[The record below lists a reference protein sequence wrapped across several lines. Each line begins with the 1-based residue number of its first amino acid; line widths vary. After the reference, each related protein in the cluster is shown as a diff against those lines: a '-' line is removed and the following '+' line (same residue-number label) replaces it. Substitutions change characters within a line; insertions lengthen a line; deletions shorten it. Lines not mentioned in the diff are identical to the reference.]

1 MNTIVAGVDG
11 STSALH
17 AVAWAATEAAP
28 RREKLRL
35 VSAYAVPEHGYPA
48 FLTSV
53 GELREGLRA
62 QGEDRL
68 REAREAAEK
77 AAPGIDVETVL
88 VEADPTVTLLGES
101 RTARVVVLGSRGLG
115 GFSGLLVGST
125 AVALAAHGSCPVVV
139 VRGRG
144 AEGVAPAE
152 GPVVVGLDG
161 SPASVAAIEFAFA
174 EASAR
179 GLPLVAVRTWN
190 DVMLEATLRMYPLS
204 VNPDDID
211 AEERALLE
219 AQVDAVREDYP
230 EVPVEAVVA
239 RGRAARTLLE
249 HSERAQLVVVGSRG
263 RGGFRGLLLGS
274 TSRALVTHASCPVA
288 VVRPP
293 ATGENR

>member
-1 MNTIVAGVDG
+1 MSTIVAGVDG

-17 AVAWAATEAAP
+17 AVAWAAAEAAP

-35 VSAYAVPEHGYPA
+35 VAAYLVPEHGYPS
-48 FLTSV
+48 FLTTV
-53 GELREGLRA
+53 RELREGLRA

-77 AAPGIDVETVL
+77 AAPGVDVETVL
-88 VEADPTVTLLGES
+88 VEADPTVTMLAES

-144 AEGVAPAE
+144 AEGVPPTE
-152 GPVVVGLDG
+152 GPVVVGVDG
-161 SPASVAAIEFAFA
+161 SPASVVAIEFAFA
-174 EASAR
+174 EAAAR
-179 GLPLVAVRTWN
+179 DVPLVAVRTWN
-190 DVMLEATLRMYPLS
+190 DAMLEATVRMYPLS

-230 EVPVEAVVA
+230 DVPVEPVLA
-239 RGRAARTLLE
+239 RGRPARTLLE
-249 HSERAQLVVVGSRG
+249 QAERAQLIVVGSRG

-274 TSRALVTHASCPVA
+274 TSRALVTHATCPVA

-293 ATGENR
+293 ETGENR